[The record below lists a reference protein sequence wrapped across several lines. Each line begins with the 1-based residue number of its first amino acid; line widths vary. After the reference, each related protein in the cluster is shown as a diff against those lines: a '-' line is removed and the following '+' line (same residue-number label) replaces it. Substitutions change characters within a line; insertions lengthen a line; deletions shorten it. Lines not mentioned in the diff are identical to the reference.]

1 MKPNEAIK
9 AISNLNTLKDLYFE
23 NSEPYNSI
31 ILAIQALESVS
42 KADNG
47 EVKNVEDIFKKST
60 KKNMVFYDHKNFGLA
75 YPSLL
80 KAIYEA
86 MHEYHNQF
94 LSVNVVNELKAV
106 AS

>member
-42 KADNG
+42 KLELPRG
-47 EVKNVEDIFKKST
+47 VKLCDCPECGAEIQ
-60 KKNMVFYDHKNFGLA
+60 FGI
-75 YPSLL
+75 S
-80 KAIYEA
+80 E
-86 MHEYHNQF
+86 
-94 LSVNVVNELKAV
+94 ELKEKLKNIKLRK
-106 AS
+106 